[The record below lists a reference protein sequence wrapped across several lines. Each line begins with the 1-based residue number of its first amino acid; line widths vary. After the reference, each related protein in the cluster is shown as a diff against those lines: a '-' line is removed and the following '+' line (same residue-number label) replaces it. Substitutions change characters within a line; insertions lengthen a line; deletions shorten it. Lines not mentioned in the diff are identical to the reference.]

1 MNRCNRS
8 LVAALAIAVG
18 NFLTSVAT
26 AADIR
31 ELRGTRP
38 LTLSGDI
45 SETMIAGVDRFL
57 LRETEASV
65 LARADYWRR
74 DVSSPAAYVAS
85 VEPNRAR
92 LAQMLG
98 LRDERLKFVGRR
110 WSAGGMASTFSRCG
124 GRSSRA

>member
-65 LARADYWRR
+65 LATGRFLSR
-74 DVSSPAAYVAS
+74 
-85 VEPNRAR
+85 
-92 LAQMLG
+92 G
-98 LRDERLKFVGRR
+98 LCGVG
-110 WSAGGMASTFSRCG
+110 
-124 GRSSRA
+124 